1 MKRLVGATAFIL
13 LLAACGGDDSGTVTT
28 VGGATTTTAAADTT
42 TTSAVDATTTT
53 ADGSTTTAPAET
65 TTTSSPTTV
74 PASGA
79 RFALV
84 EVGLGGLGQVF
95 IQNVGD
101 APGSLAGF
109 WLCQRPAYHEM
120 PDVTL
125 QPGEVAQMF
134 VSGHDDTFLP
144 RDGVTFIDEVA
155 NTGPFNPETGEIGLY
170 NSNSFG
176 SPDAIVSYVE
186 WGDAGHGRSDT
197 AVAAGI
203 WADGGFVATTADS
216 GAILATTIPPTDPSH
231 WFGG

>member
-1 MKRLVGATAFIL
+1 MKRLVGATAFVL
-13 LLAACGGDDSGTVTT
+13 LIAACGGDDAGVSPTT
-28 VGGATTTTAAADTT
+28 TTTTAQATTTTTAAPDTT
-42 TTSAVDATTTT
+42 TT
-53 ADGSTTTAPAET
+53 TAPVET

-74 PASGA
+74 PAAGA

-84 EVGLGGLGQVF
+84 EIGLGGLGQVF

-101 APGSLAGF
+101 AAGSLAGH

-125 QPGEVAQMF
+125 EPGEVAQMF
-134 VSGHDDTFLP
+134 VSGHDDIFLP
-144 RDGVTFIDEVA
+144 RDGVTFIDEQA
-155 NTGPFNPETGEIGLY
+155 NTGPFNPESGEIGLY

-186 WGDAGHGRSDT
+186 WGSSDHGRSGT
-197 AVAAGI
+197 AVDAGI
-203 WADGGFVATTADS
+203 WASGGFVATTADS
-216 GAILATTIPPTDPSH
+216 GAILAVTIPPTDPSH